1 MNILYE
7 FMSPIYRPISTIKYD
22 KNPTDTISIS
32 NMAKCTHMS
41 FLAEDM
47 MMIHCRCSAYDVVF
61 CSANFRPNLDY
72 AHVIHIPR
80 DMYQDGM
87 HCQCTISYNHDCH
100 ISFLICSN

>member
-41 FLAEDM
+41 FLAWDM

-72 AHVIHIPR
+72 AHVIHIP
-80 DMYQDGM
+80 G
-87 HCQCTISYNHDCH
+87 
-100 ISFLICSN
+100 ICIKMVCIVNALYPIIMVATSHF